1 MKKPTLK
8 RPRIS
13 IIAAVA
19 SNKAIG
25 KNNQLLW
32 HIPKDLRRFKKLTT
46 SHVVI
51 MGQKTFESIGQP
63 LPKRINIVLTQKT
76 DFQPEDCLIAHS
88 LENALALATQ
98 HEPEE
103 IFFIGGGQ
111 VYQQA
116 LPLADRLYLT
126 VVEGEYEA
134 DTYFPDYSA
143 FSKILSE
150 KFFSDGQYRFSF
162 KILERQ
168 N

>member
-1 MKKPTLK
+1 MRPPT
-8 RPRIS
+8 IS
-13 IIAAVA
+13 LIAA
-19 SNKAIG
+19 IG
-25 KNNQLLW
+25 QNRELGKDNHLLW
-32 HIPKDLRRFKKLTT
+32 HIPKDLQRFRELTT
-46 SHVVI
+46 GHVVI

-76 DFQPEDCLIAHS
+76 DFQPAGCLIAHS
-88 LENALALATQ
+88 LEKALSLAKQ

-116 LPLADRLYLT
+116 LPMVNRIYLT

-143 FSKILSE
+143 FSKVLSE
-150 KFFSDGQYRFSF
+150 KFFSDSQYRFSF